1 MEAALVNLVIFR
13 PAPACARHAR
23 KKFHYC
29 LILWVVGLVAA
40 FSLTFSQQAIGASG
54 LTPDPGSP
62 TIPASV
68 SGVVF
73 YDANQNGKLDSNE
86 YAISGGNIELYQGNN
101 LYATTKVNDTGQ
113 YFFKNLPAGN
123 YSIHNTTDGT
133 WLPVPGVINSLN
145 STSIVNP
152 TDINNDGEID
162 NVVLTAGDQAQMY
175 NFAAQYYPIQLLS
188 KRMLLASAGPGS
200 SGNPLIIAVPEP
212 ATAVMLGFAAIAF
225 ILMAARRRFCKN

>member
-1 MEAALVNLVIFR
+1 MNLVIFR

-23 KKFHYC
+23 RSSYHC

-54 LTPDPGSP
+54 FTPDPGSP

-73 YDANQNGKLDSNE
+73 YDANQNGKLDNNE
-86 YAISGGNIELYQGNN
+86 YAISGGTIDLYSGSN
-101 LYATTKVNDTGQ
+101 LVATTKANSTGYY
-113 YFFKNLPAGN
+113 YFNNLPADT
-123 YSIHNTTDGT
+123 YSIHNETDGT
-133 WLPVPGVINSLN
+133 WLPVPGFINGIN

-152 TDINNDGEID
+152 TDSNNDWVID
-162 NVVLTAGDQAQMY
+162 NVVLTAGDQGELF

-188 KRMLLASAGPGS
+188 KRMLLASSGPGG
-200 SGNPLIIAVPEP
+200 SGDSLVIAVPEP
-212 ATAVMLGFAAIAF
+212 ATAVMFGFAVIAF
-225 ILMAARRRFCKN
+225 IVMAARRRFCKN